1 MKPMSGNGSGPP
13 VTVVIATRNRAAEL
27 CRTLAKLQ
35 ELPERPEIT
44 VVDNGSADGT
54 AAAVRDGYPSVTL
67 IRLNR
72 NYGAW
77 ARNMAVARAATRYV
91 AFSDDDSW
99 WEPGS
104 LRLACELLD
113 AHAELGL
120 VTGRTLI
127 GSNGAEDPL
136 NAVLAASPLPRGGLP
151 GPRVLGFLGCAA
163 VARRAAYLR
172 AGGYS
177 RLLGVGGEEQL
188 LAMDLAACGWAV
200 AYSDAMVA
208 RHFPSQAR
216 DPMAR
221 KANEERNRVLVG
233 WLRRPLG
240 RALAGTARLA
250 ARAWRDPAA
259 RRALARLLPVLPR
272 ALPARRR
279 LPASVE
285 AQLRVLE
292 RADGR

>member
-1 MKPMSGNGSGPP
+1 MAPVP

-27 CRTLAKLQ
+27 CRTLGRLT
-35 ELPERPEIT
+35 ELPERPEII
-44 VVDNGSADGT
+44 VADNGSADGT
-54 AAAVRDGYPSVTL
+54 AAAVRDRYPEVTL
-67 IRLNR
+67 LRMNR
-72 NYGAW
+72 NYGAS
-77 ARNMAVARAATRYV
+77 ARNTGAARAATRYV

-113 AHAELGL
+113 AHPRLGL
-120 VTGRTLI
+120 ITGRTLV
-127 GSNGAEDPL
+127 GEGGKDDPL
-136 NAVLAASPLPRGGLP
+136 NAMLAASPLPRDGLP

-177 RLLGVGGEEQL
+177 RLLGVGGEEAL
-188 LAMDLAACGWAV
+188 LAMDLAAAGWAV
-200 AYSDAMVA
+200 AYADAVVA
-208 RHFPSQAR
+208 RHFPSPAR
-216 DPMAR
+216 DVTAR
-221 KANEERNRVLVG
+221 QANEERNRVLVG
-233 WLRRPLG
+233 WLRRPAG
-240 RALAGTARLA
+240 RALAATAALA
-250 ARAWRDPAA
+250 MRAPRDPVA

-279 LPASVE
+279 LPAAVE

-292 RADGR
+292 RAHGR